1 MSDIHQVLARKY
13 RPQLFSE
20 VVEQHTAVHALE
32 NAIRENRVGSAYL
45 FFGPRGV
52 GKTTIA
58 RILAKRINCENP
70 KDAEPCDA
78 CESCLSIQK
87 GYSMDVIEIDA
98 ASNRKIDDIR
108 DLREKVKF
116 RPIRGTKKVY
126 IIDEVHMLTTEAF
139 NALLK
144 TLEEPPDHV
153 VFVLATTELNKIPET
168 ILSRCQV
175 FTFRKVPVTRLTRHL
190 AEICRSENIVAEED
204 ALFLI
209 ARKGDGS
216 VRDSLSFLEQAV
228 SFCDRNITS
237 ERIRE
242 LTGSFTIETFLQ
254 ITSSLLDPAVGPDA
268 LIRPVVQ
275 IFDEGGDLE
284 RFVWEYMDFL
294 RTALYIRRGVADS
307 DFLGLS
313 GHDVIRIQE
322 GMKDVPPARLQQLF
336 DDMFDLKGRAHQM
349 RIRNSYEARILIEMT
364 LLRVHE
370 KMHRPSLDDVIQQL
384 NHLSRVLE
392 GEDVSEDRIFA
403 ERPKQEPSAPRSVP
417 QPSSVSNAGP
427 VAVQPPISP
436 PISPPKPQEVPVA
449 APGESE
455 RKVFGDAGTKDF
467 SIENELQKRVLGTL
481 VEPDSLPDLK
491 GSK

>member
-1 MSDIHQVLARKY
+1 
-13 RPQLFSE
+13 
-20 VVEQHTAVHALE
+20 
-32 NAIRENRVGSAYL
+32 
-45 FFGPRGV
+45 
-52 GKTTIA
+52 
-58 RILAKRINCENP
+58 
-70 KDAEPCDA
+70 
-78 CESCLSIQK
+78 
-87 GYSMDVIEIDA
+87 MDVIEIDA

-116 RPIRGTKKVY
+116 RPIRGIKKVY

-153 VFVLATTELNKIPET
+153 IFVLATTELNKIPET

-190 AEICRSENIVAEED
+190 AEICRRENIAAEED

-228 SFCDRNITS
+228 SFCDRNITA

-242 LTGSFTIETFLQ
+242 LTGSFKLETFLQ
-254 ITSSLLDPAVGPDA
+254 ITTSLLDPAVGPDT
-268 LIRPVVQ
+268 LIRPIVQ

-313 GHDVIRIQE
+313 GQDIVRIQE
-322 GMKDVPPARLQQLF
+322 GIQEVASSRLQQLF
-336 DDMFDLKGRAHQM
+336 DDIFDLKGRAHQM

-364 LLRVHE
+364 LLRIHE

-392 GEDVSEDRIFA
+392 GEDVSEDRLFTPPAAA
-403 ERPKQEPSAPRSVP
+403 EKPSPVQSPPAPPPS
-417 QPSSVSNAGP
+417 PSSPTPNA
-427 VAVQPPISP
+427 
-436 PISPPKPQEVPVA
+436 PK
-449 APGESE
+449 APESSE
-455 RKVFGDAGTKDF
+455 RKVFGDSETKDF

-481 VEPDSLPDLK
+481 VEPGSLPDLK
-491 GSK
+491 GSQ